1 MKKIFATVLALTM
14 ALSLAACGAK
24 EQAPAASAPAA
35 SAPAASAPAAP
46 AEEAT
51 GLKIAIITSSG
62 VDDGSFNQNCYK
74 GILDFVAD
82 HPDCTVQDIK
92 ENDLN
97 ELVPTVDRLAG
108 DYDVF
113 VLPGFNFT
121 AIGDIAMNNPDK
133 YFLVVDSTITD
144 SQGNAVTLD
153 NVYTMTF
160 TEEQGGFFAGMAAA
174 FTTKTN
180 KVAVMNAMAYPSN
193 VNYQYG
199 FMSGVNYANKYYGTS
214 AEYVELPSYAGV
226 DLTGTNVGG
235 NYTGDFADEATGKVV
250 GEALIA
256 EGCDVIFTAA
266 GASANGTWTAIK
278 ETPDVMVIACDV
290 DQYDDGN
297 AGDRNIVLTSTL
309 KVMDI
314 NVTRQLNEIYNG
326 TFVGQDALL
335 GADTDSSSY
344 VATEGRQQLSA
355 EALAAMAECYELVKN
370 GTIVPAANFNGHT
383 PTNFPGL

>member
-1 MKKIFATVLALTM
+1 MKKLFATVLALTM

-24 EQAPAASAPAA
+24 KEEAPAASAPAA
-35 SAPAASAPAAP
+35 SAPAASAPA
-46 AEEAT
+46 EEAT
-51 GLKIAIITSSG
+51 GLKICIITSSG

-92 ENDLN
+92 EPDYN

-108 DYDVF
+108 DYDAF

-121 AIGDIAMNNPDK
+121 AIGDVAMNNPDK
-133 YFLVVDSTITD
+133 YFMVVDSTITD
-144 SQGNAVTLD
+144 SQGNPVTLD

-160 TEEQGGFFAGMAAA
+160 SEQEGGFFAGMAAA
-174 FTTKTN
+174 FTTQTN
-180 KVAVMNAMAYPSN
+180 KVAVVNAMAYPSN
-193 VNYQYG
+193 VNYQFG
-199 FMSGVNYANKYYGTS
+199 FMSGVNYANAHYGTA
-214 AEYVELPSYAGV
+214 AEIIELPSYAGTDV
-226 DLTGTNVGG
+226 TGANVGG

-278 ETPDVMVIACDV
+278 ETDNVMVIGCDV
-290 DQYDDGN
+290 DQYDSGA
-297 AGDRNIVLTSTL
+297 AGSRNIVLTSTL
-309 KVMDI
+309 KVMDV

-326 TFVGQDALL
+326 TFQGQDAML
-335 GADTDSSSY
+335 GADSDSSSY
-344 VATEGRQQLSA
+344 VSAEGRQQLSE
-355 EALAAMAECYELVKN
+355 EALTAMAECYELVKN

>member
-1 MKKIFATVLALTM
+1 MKKLFATVLALTM

-24 EQAPAASAPAA
+24 KEEAPAASAPAA
-35 SAPAASAPAAP
+35 SAPAASAPA
-46 AEEAT
+46 EEAT
-51 GLKIAIITSSG
+51 GLKICIITSSG

-92 ENDLN
+92 EPDYN

-121 AIGDIAMNNPDK
+121 AIGDVAMNNPDK
-133 YFLVVDSTITD
+133 YFMVVDSTITD
-144 SQGNAVTLD
+144 SQGNPVTLD

-160 TEEQGGFFAGMAAA
+160 SEQEGGFFAGMAAA
-174 FTTKTN
+174 FTTQTN
-180 KVAVMNAMAYPSN
+180 KVAVVNAMAYPSN
-193 VNYQYG
+193 VNYQFG
-199 FMSGVNYANKYYGTS
+199 FMSGVNYANAHYGTA
-214 AEYVELPSYAGV
+214 AEIIELPSYAGTDV
-226 DLTGTNVGG
+226 TGANVGG

-278 ETPDVMVIACDV
+278 ETDNVMVIGCDV
-290 DQYDDGN
+290 DQYDSGA
-297 AGDRNIVLTSTL
+297 AGSRNIVLTSTL
-309 KVMDI
+309 KVMDV

-326 TFVGQDALL
+326 TFQGQDAML
-335 GADTDSSSY
+335 GADSDSSSY
-344 VATEGRQQLSA
+344 VSAEGRQQLSE
-355 EALAAMAECYELVKN
+355 EALTAMAECYELVKN
-370 GTIVPAANFNGHT
+370 GTIVPASNFNGHT